1 MAPRIKVEDTLP
13 SGERVSIS
21 IEGADISEEKVAY
34 LLRTLRE
41 MRMASALEVEK
52 EEASGDATL
61 KERIWRVIVENFG
74 DGTWFSLRDLY
85 NVAVKRIPGLKITTV
100 STYVSRLVSEGMLIK
115 KGAKPNTRYRVRSV
129 LAEL

>member
-21 IEGADISEEKVAY
+21 IEGSEISEERVLY

-41 MRMASALEVEK
+41 LRVASALEVE
-52 EEASGDATL
+52 EEPRDGTL

-85 NVAVKRIPGLKITTV
+85 NVAAKQIPGLKITTV
-100 STYVSRLVSEGMLIK
+100 STYVSRLVAEGRLVK
-115 KGAKPNTRYRVRSV
+115 KGSKPNTRYRVRGV

>member
-21 IEGADISEEKVAY
+21 IEGSEISEERVLY

-41 MRMASALEVEK
+41 LRVASALEVE
-52 EEASGDATL
+52 EEPRDGTL
-61 KERIWRVIVENFG
+61 KERIWRIIAENFG

-85 NVAVKRIPGLKITTV
+85 NVAAKQIPGLKITTV
-100 STYVSRLVSEGMLIK
+100 STYVSRLVAEGRLAK
-115 KGAKPNTRYRVRSV
+115 KGSKPNTRYRVKGV

>member
-21 IEGADISEEKVAY
+21 IEGSEISEERVLY

-41 MRMASALEVEK
+41 LRVASALEVE
-52 EEASGDATL
+52 EEPRDGTL
-61 KERIWRVIVENFG
+61 KERIWRVIAENFG

-85 NVAVKRIPGLKITTV
+85 NVAAKQIPGLKITTV
-100 STYVSRLVSEGMLIK
+100 STYVSRLVAEGRLVK
-115 KGAKPNTRYRVRSV
+115 KGSKPNTRYRVRSV